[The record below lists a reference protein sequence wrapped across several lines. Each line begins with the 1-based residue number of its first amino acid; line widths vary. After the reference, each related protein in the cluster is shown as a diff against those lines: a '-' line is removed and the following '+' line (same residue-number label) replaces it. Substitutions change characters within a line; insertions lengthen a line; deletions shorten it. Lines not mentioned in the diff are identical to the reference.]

1 LFYYLEEIIF
11 QEGKTM
17 RLKDKVVIITGASKG
32 IGKSIAFAL
41 AEEGASL
48 ALCSRNTDAIN
59 NYIPELSKNSGKLS
73 AYSCDVTKEEDIKNV
88 VDGVL
93 QQFGKIDILINN
105 AGVWITDLVA
115 ESSVAD
121 FATLMGTNYMGTY
134 MFTRYAL
141 PSMVENNKGDII
153 NISSILG
160 QFGAVSKSGY
170 CASKFAVMGFSE
182 ALRNEVKK
190 NNIRVIVVCPG
201 TTDTDLFGG
210 PVDAEKSLSP
220 DDVAETIRLALVLP
234 RRATINEI
242 TITPTYQ

>member
-1 LFYYLEEIIF
+1 M
-11 QEGKTM
+11 K
-17 RLKDKVVIITGASKG
+17 LKDKVIIITGASKG

-41 AEEGASL
+41 AEEGANL

-59 NYIPELSKNSGKLS
+59 GYIEELSNKEARNIAFG
-73 AYSCDVTKEEDIKNV
+73 CDVTNEDDIKNV
-88 VDGVL
+88 VDSVL
-93 QQFGKIDILINN
+93 KEFGRIDILINN
-105 AGVWITDLVA
+105 AGVWITDKVA

-141 PSMVENNKGDII
+141 PGMIENKAGDIV

-160 QFGAVSKSGY
+160 QFGASSKGGY

-182 ALRNEVKK
+182 ALRNEVK
-190 NNIRVIVVCPG
+190 NSNIRVIVVCPG

-210 PVDAEKSLSP
+210 PVDADKSLSP
-220 DDVAETIRLALVLP
+220 DDVAETIRLALTLP
-234 RRATINEI
+234 RRATLNEI